1 MITFTFEGVPISVEP
16 GTSVAAGLISHGERI
31 TRLTRVDSK
40 PCSIFCGIGI
50 CFDCLI
56 EIDGQPNQR
65 CCITTVK
72 EGMVVKV
79 QHGS

>member
-1 MITFTFEGVPISVEP
+1 MITFTFEGIALQVEP
-16 GTSVAAGLISHGERI
+16 GTSIAAALITNGERV
-31 TRLTRVDSK
+31 TRLTRFNSS
-40 PCSIFCGIGI
+40 PRGIFCGIGV

-56 EIDGQPNQR
+56 EVDGSPNQR
-65 CCITTVK
+65 SCITTVK